1 DLVGLVGLHRVND
14 LDVNR
19 TLIRIAAG
27 GVVGA
32 AGLLVTRRLGHE
44 DLGEFGDGNLTGAA
58 AQLVRLSTAVD
69 TGDIE
74 RAPIRPRFRGGRAAF
89 RYILDARS
97 SLLCRFGG
105 DPCVR
110 ARYTIGNAGRDGRKA
125 GARLAVFPR
134 SADDRR
140 PDLRAGCFPLVD
152 GPAG

>member
-1 DLVGLVGLHRVND
+1 
-14 LDVNR
+14 
-19 TLIRIAAG
+19 
-27 GVVGA
+27 
-32 AGLLVTRRLGHE
+32 
-44 DLGEFGDGNLTGAA
+44 NLTGTA

-69 TGDIE
+69 NGDIE
-74 RAPIRPRFRGGRAAF
+74 GAPIRPRFRGGRAAF

-152 GPAG
+152 GPAGGRERRVDRRGIDPVVTAIVIVNELKEGREGRGIPRLAVGSRMIDVEIGKI